1 MEKFGRF
8 GDRTTARPSI
18 AAFTQLHGSMDLEDD
33 SFPTE
38 TELLANVDS
47 AEDVEPNFD
56 VVQNIL
62 EVQADPL
69 LGYGAFGTVHY
80 AVLIAESKTVA
91 LKAISKAAT
100 RKAAV
105 EGGSSASLREIL
117 FGEALLLEEL
127 AIDRHRNMLKF
138 HGWWHDTN
146 HVFIA
151 QQLCV
156 GGELPEWLNQ
166 QPVYTE
172 KLAAK
177 VTYDLLQA
185 LTYCHGANVVHR
197 DIKPQNLLFTTT
209 AHDAYLKLAD
219 WGLATRWSAS
229 SDPPLSEYCG
239 TLDYASPE
247 MLEGSYTPTTDVW
260 SAGVILHLLLTG
272 GNPFRGPSKAAT
284 EHRVRTGT
292 FTIDDAKGWAGVS
305 EPARAMAKLLLSPST
320 ERPTAKAALKHE
332 WLNQR
337 KNEGAVSLNQQI
349 PTEMIHLCELSGW
362 ADKAKDSPV
371 CMQSSSRAP
380 SLLSFLFLPSLTH
393 FHTPSLCHRTTR
405 SAARTTTTTRPPPRA
420 QTARSR
426 ARRSPALSSG
436 PQEEEEAPQAALR
449 GRRRYAALALLA

>member
-1 MEKFGRF
+1 
-8 GDRTTARPSI
+8 
-18 AAFTQLHGSMDLEDD
+18 MDIEDD

-56 VVQNIL
+56 VVKNIL

-197 DIKPQNLLFTTT
+197 DIKPQNLMLQSTR
-209 AHDAYLKLAD
+209 DD
-219 WGLATRWSAS
+219 WHIKVVDFGMAKRVKTKGKKGRNRLTSI
-229 SDPPLSEYCG
+229 CG
-239 TLDYASPE
+239 TPQYMAPEIFSEQDYGE
-247 MLEGSYTPTTDVW
+247 KVDVW
-260 SAGVILHLLLTG
+260 AIGVVGYIL
-272 GNPFRGPSKAAT
+272 
-284 EHRVRTGT
+284 
-292 FTIDDAKGWAGVS
+292 
-305 EPARAMAKLLLSPST
+305 
-320 ERPTAKAALKHE
+320 
-332 WLNQR
+332 
-337 KNEGAVSLNQQI
+337 
-349 PTEMIHLCELSGW
+349 LSGW
-362 ADKAKDSPV
+362 CLGTV
-371 CMQSSSRAP
+371 
-380 SLLSFLFLPSLTH
+380 SL
-393 FHTPSLCHRTTR
+393 
-405 SAARTTTTTRPPPRA
+405 
-420 QTARSR
+420 
-426 ARRSPALSSG
+426 
-436 PQEEEEAPQAALR
+436 
-449 GRRRYAALALLA
+449 RRRTVFVVR